1 MDEPTPSVLFVCLF
15 ILERIAH
22 LHMLPAAFGCNR
34 QGRKW
39 MKIVI
44 ELQWNLLYSHTR
56 TSEARLFCFHFV
68 FNWTFILFLLFFFS
82 ILILVIFIS
91 FFLCF
96 FSFSFFYWGFFFLL
110 LLSSSFIIFSEVQE
124 KERKRERKLECRA
137 ISEQEGAGSRGSR

>member
-68 FNWTFILFLLFFFS
+68 FNWTFILFLLFFFNFN
-82 ILILVIFIS
+82 IGNFYFIFFV
-91 FFLCF
+91 FFFHSL
-96 FSFSFFYWGFFFLL
+96 FFYWGFFFVVVV
-110 LLSSSFIIFSEVQE
+110 FFFHNIFRGTGERE
-124 KERKRERKLECRA
+124 KEREKIGVQSNIGTGRGRK
-137 ISEQEGAGSRGSR
+137 